1 MNLYYETRNVYE
13 NNAETIMKTS
23 KKMIENE

>member
-13 NNAETIMKTS
+13 NYTETIMKTS

>member
-1 MNLYYETRNVYE
+1 MSLYYETRNVYE
-13 NNAETIMKTS
+13 NNTETFMKTS